1 MKPRSPKGGAG
12 TIEAPETKWGCPPVR
27 VADIDDLLGAP
38 ARLAILSTVA
48 DGGLWTFTALREET
62 GLSDGNLHV
71 QTRKLA
77 QAGYLAD
84 SRVRQGNR
92 TVTCFELTVAGRRVI
107 EDHVRRL
114 QNALSGQRADTMV
127 RARRGGELGSAA
139 DASRVW

>member
-1 MKPRSPKGGAG
+1 MKSKSPNGGTG
-12 TIEAPETKWGCPPVR
+12 TLEATETEWGCPPVR
-27 VADIDDLLGAP
+27 VADINDLLGAP
-38 ARLAILSTVA
+38 ARLAILATLA
-48 DGGLWTFTALREET
+48 DGGPWTFTALRDET

-77 QAGYLAD
+77 QTGYVAD

-92 TVTCFELTVAGRRVI
+92 TVTCFELTVTGRQVI

-114 QNALSGQRADTMV
+114 QNALSGRRADTTV